1 MPRAV
6 HIRGVS
12 RAPGVWAVAA
22 LLALIYLPTAAWL
35 VERWSLG
42 VWWHLHGFVVF
53 PVALLLAWRR
63 LRALP
68 EAPPSSSALGFLFL
82 APAVLLQVLDAALG
96 FQLLS
101 AVSLVVALPGLSLL
115 FLGRERTKA
124 IWFPLFFLVF
134 AIPIPLFVARRIHL
148 VLRHIAAVGTE
159 EVLAWMGYDVYRNG
173 TQLQVGP
180 EGIEIA
186 DACSGFSTLTALFM
200 VGMLLAFLARTR
212 WWRGALVVLWTFP
225 AAVAA
230 NLVRCVI
237 LAMLVV
243 AFGAGILETLV
254 HPVSGVL
261 TFLAAFGLLM
271 LLDRL
276 VLKRRRPC

>member
-12 RAPGVWAVAA
+12 RAPGVWAVAM
-22 LLALIYLPTAAWL
+22 LLAVVYLPTALWL

-68 EAPPSSSALGFLFL
+68 AGPPSSSALGFLFL

-124 IWFPLFFLVF
+124 IWFPLFFVAF

-186 DACSGFSTLTALFM
+186 DACSGFSTLMALFM

-261 TFLAAFGLLM
+261 TFLAAFGLLL

-276 VLKRRRPC
+276 LLKRRPPC

>member
-1 MPRAV
+1 V
-6 HIRGVS
+6 L
-12 RAPGVWAVAA
+12 AA
-22 LLALIYLPTAAWL
+22 LLALVYLPTAVWL
-35 VERWSLG
+35 VERWSMG

-53 PVALLLAWRR
+53 PVALLLARRR

-68 EAPPSSSALGFLFL
+68 PGEPASSALGFLFL
-82 APAVLLQVLDAALG
+82 APAVLLQVLDAMLG
-96 FQLLS
+96 FRLLS
-101 AVSLVVALPGLSLL
+101 AVSLVVAFPGLSLL
-115 FLGRERTKA
+115 LLGRERTRA
-124 IWFPLFFLVF
+124 IWFPLAFLLF
-134 AIPIPLFVARRIHL
+134 AIPIPLVVARQVHL

-159 EVLAWMGYDVYRNG
+159 AVLSFMGYDVYRDG
-173 TQLQVGP
+173 TRLQVGP

-212 WWRGALVVLWTFP
+212 WWRGAVVVAWTFP
-225 AAVAA
+225 AAVVA

-243 AFGAGILETLV
+243 AFGSGILDTLV

-261 TFLAAFGLLM
+261 TFLAAFGLL
-271 LLDRL
+271 L
-276 VLKRRRPC
+276 VLERLLLRRRRPC